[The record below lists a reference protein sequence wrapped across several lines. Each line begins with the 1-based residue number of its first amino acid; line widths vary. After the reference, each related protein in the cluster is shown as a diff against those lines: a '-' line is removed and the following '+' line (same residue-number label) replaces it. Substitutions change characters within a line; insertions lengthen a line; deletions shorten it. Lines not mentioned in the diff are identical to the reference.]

1 MRRIY
6 FNRELSWLDFNE
18 RVLEEALRPE
28 LPPLERYKFLTIV
41 SSNFDEFFMVR
52 MSAIKHAIQDNNV
65 IVFSNG
71 QTVKE
76 LYNDIQ
82 KKSRCIIE
90 KQYDCL
96 LNDVFP
102 GLAASGLRLTAMNE
116 LNKPQKQFIK
126 QYIFDKI
133 FPLLNPLNSE
143 NNIRIAGETLY
154 AAFLLFEKCT
164 DENIFKIVTI
174 RIPNDRIIILPSS
187 NDKSVRFVL
196 LEEAV
201 RHFAPYL
208 FTDYFIKESMLFK
221 IDRDA
226 DFFVDEACDKDIVKA
241 MEDVVTKRE
250 YSRAIRMTYSAG
262 SDLLRDELAR
272 RLELETSDL
281 YFIPGPLHL
290 ANLASLYNI
299 EDFGISGLKKLKPSF
314 CDKQFIFFKSN
325 IGNGDNSLWTRIK
338 SNDILLHF
346 PYESFNPVLE
356 FFSEAARDPY
366 VREIKTTLYRT
377 SGNSPVVNALKEAAL
392 NGKQVTA
399 IVELKARFD
408 EERNIN
414 WAKDLEKSGATV
426 IYGLAQLKIHAKTA
440 LVARK
445 EGANFCSYLNLSTG
459 NYNEKTAKMYADLC
473 LFTADK
479 HFTGEAASFFDM
491 IVNYSKTVNHVFTK
505 NTRCLIMAPLSLKKH
520 LIKLIKRETEQALKG
535 GNALIK
541 AKMNAI
547 ADTDVIDALYTASC
561 AGVKIFLNIRGICM
575 LVPGIPGLSE
585 NIRVVSVI
593 DHFLEHSRIIFF
605 ENGGNTELYLSSAD
619 WMTRNLE
626 RRIELMFPIIDKD
639 IKNRLCAILDSFF
652 KDNCQAHALGADG
665 VWERLHPAAGEKP
678 FQVQKYLK
686 DYTDNLGFVQDCD
699 SGYMKN
705 FKCESPSNFINREV
719 KEVE

>member
-52 MSAIKHAIQDNNV
+52 MSAIKRAIQDNNV

-82 KKSRCIIE
+82 KKSRGIIE

-102 GLAASGLRLTAMNE
+102 GLAATGLRFTSMNE

-154 AAFLLFEKCT
+154 TAFLLWKKGTKGT
-164 DENIFKIVTI
+164 DGNIFKIVTI
-174 RIPNDRIIILPSS
+174 RIPHYRIIILPSS

-201 RHFAPYL
+201 QHFAPYL
-208 FTDYFIKESMLFK
+208 FPDYFIKESMLFK

-262 SDLLRDELAR
+262 SDLLRDELAC
-272 RLELETSDL
+272 RLELETSDI

-299 EDFGISGLKKLKPSF
+299 EDFGISGVKKLKPSF
-314 CDKQFIFFKSN
+314 RAKQFIFFKNN
-325 IGNGDNSLWTRIK
+325 IENDNKSLWTRIK
-338 SNDILLHF
+338 ENDILLHF
-346 PYESFNPVLE
+346 PYESFNPVLN
-356 FFSEAARDPY
+356 FFYEAARDPY

-377 SGNSPVVNALKEAAL
+377 SGNSPVVHALKEAAL

-426 IYGLAQLKIHAKTA
+426 IYGLAQLKIHAKAA
-440 LVARK
+440 LVTRK
-445 EGANFCSYLNLSTG
+445 EGTNFCSYLNLSTG

-479 HFTGEAASFFDM
+479 HFTDEAASFFDM
-491 IVNYSKTVNHVFTK
+491 IVHYSKTANHVSTK
-505 NTRCLIMAPLSLKKH
+505 NTGCLIIAPLSLKEH

-535 GNALIK
+535 ASALIK

-585 NIRVVSVI
+585 NITVVSVI

-639 IKNRLCAILDSFF
+639 IKNRLRAVLDSFF
-652 KDNCQAHALGADG
+652 KDNCQAHTLGADG
-665 VWERLHPAAGEKP
+665 VWKRLHPAAGEKP
-678 FQVQKYLK
+678 FQVQRYLK
-686 DYTDNLGFVQDCD
+686 EYTDNLV
-699 SGYMKN
+699 S
-705 FKCESPSNFINREV
+705 
-719 KEVE
+719 